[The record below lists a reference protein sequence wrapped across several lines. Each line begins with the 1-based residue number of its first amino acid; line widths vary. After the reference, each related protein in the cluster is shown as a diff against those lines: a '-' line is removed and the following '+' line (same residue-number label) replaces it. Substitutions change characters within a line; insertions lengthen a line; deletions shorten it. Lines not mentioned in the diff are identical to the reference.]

1 MTKITAN
8 KKILN
13 SVKTIE
19 DAKETITNLLEIIGE
34 LNVDQHKPESTS
46 MYQGT
51 AVGFIQ
57 S

>member
-1 MTKITAN
+1 MTKIKAN

-51 AVGFIQ
+51 AVGFIK